1 MKNHVAAQMFTLR
14 DFTKTEADFAESLK
28 KISDIGYTAVQ
39 LSAVGCMNGD
49 SPEVTAERAAQLL
62 ADNGLKCI
70 ATHRGVDGIIN
81 DTQKEIDFHQTLGC
95 DYAAVGSLG
104 PYRKEGTAGYRR
116 FVTDVREATQTLKA
130 AGITFGYHN
139 HSFEFEKSGEGRK
152 TNYDILI
159 EEAPELAMEVD
170 FYWVV
175 NAGID
180 PIDLIERCKGRLSVI
195 HLKDMEVHPKD
206 GPIIAA
212 IGEGNINW
220 PKIIP
225 ALQAAGTQWY
235 AVEQDRCLRDP
246 FDCLRSSY
254 DYLAEFTL

>member
-14 DFTKTEADFAESLK
+14 EFTKTEADFADALRK
-28 KISDIGYTAVQ
+28 VSDIGYTAVQ
-39 LSAVGCMNGD
+39 LSAVGCMGGD
-49 SPEVTAERAAQLL
+49 SPEVDAKRAAQLL
-62 ADNGLKCI
+62 ADHGLKCI

-81 DTQKEIDFHQTLGC
+81 DTEAEIEFHKTLGC

-104 PYRKEGTAGYRR
+104 GYRKDGSKGYRQFIDDTR
-116 FVTDVREATQTLKA
+116 VAIDVMKA

-152 TNYDILI
+152 TNYDILV
-159 EEAPELAMEVD
+159 EEAPNLDMEVD

-180 PIDLIERCKGRLSVI
+180 PIELIERCAGRLRVI
-195 HLKDMEVHPKD
+195 HLKDMEVHPEK

-225 ALQAAGTQWY
+225 ALKAAGTEWY
-235 AVEQDRCLRDP
+235 AVEQDTCLRDP
-246 FDCLRSSY
+246 FDCLRSSF
-254 DYLAEFTL
+254 DYLKNFTL